1 MMGKVLITGG
11 SVVNVRTGE
20 RERADVLLD
29 GNGIVA
35 VGRPADFGAQPQ
47 AIPVDADGKTI
58 LPGFSN
64 NHVHVGWTGMGWD
77 GGPTGILRDEAL
89 NDSDGINGIKAAA
102 NLRKSLR
109 VGLTALRDLGMN
121 RSGFDAKEA
130 LGRGMIKGPRLFI
143 AGKAIMCTGGHTWW
157 CGQEAD
163 GADGIRAAVRDQV
176 KRGADLIKIIAN
188 ERTPQYTLDE
198 LRAAAD
204 EAHRL
209 GKRITAHASIAP
221 AIRNVV
227 DAGFDSVEHGGPAE
241 DDVIARMVERRIT
254 VVPTY
259 SPRILQTERGPAR
272 GMPAE
277 VAAARRR
284 QAEQTPPGAA
294 HARMREAGVKFAFG
308 TDAGSP
314 CVPHDEIMGEI
325 DALLKYE
332 AVRTPL
338 DVIQMLTINSA
349 ELRGDADRLGT
360 VEAGKLADLVVVD
373 GDPLADA
380 QVLGRVRHVFVNGEH
395 LLNEGVLQDWYAW

>member
-1 MMGKVLITGG
+1 MGKVLITGG
-11 SVVNVRTGE
+11 SVVNVRTGA
-20 RERADVLLD
+20 RERADVLIE
-29 GNGIVA
+29 GNRIAA
-35 VGRPADFGAQPQ
+35 VGRSADFGAQPN
-47 AIPVDADGKTI
+47 ATSVDVSGRTI

-77 GGPTGILRDEAL
+77 GGPTGVLRDEAL
-89 NDSDGINGIKAAA
+89 HDSDGVNGIKAAA

-121 RSGFDAKEA
+121 NSAFDAKEA
-130 LGRGMIKGPRLFI
+130 LRRGMVRGPRLFI

-157 CGQEAD
+157 CGREAD
-163 GADGIRAAVRDQV
+163 GPDGIRAAVRDQV
-176 KRGADLIKIIAN
+176 KRGVDLIKVIAN
-188 ERTPQYTLDE
+188 ERTPQYTVDE

-209 GKRITAHASIAP
+209 GKRITAHASIAQ

-227 DAGFDSVEHGGPAE
+227 EAGFDSVEHGGPAE
-241 DDVIARMVERRIT
+241 DDVIARMVERHIM
-254 VVPTY
+254 VVPTF

-294 HARMREAGVKFAFG
+294 LARMREAGVKFAFG

-360 VEAGKLADLVVVD
+360 VEAGKLADLVVVEA
-373 GDPLADA
+373 DPIRDA
-380 QVLGRVRHVFVNGEH
+380 QALGRVCHVFVNGEH
-395 LLNEGVLQDWYAW
+395 LVNSGALQDWYTW